1 MDKELSI
8 LCFGNSLTAGYYH
21 FGCDYHPYALTLK
34 DKLQAAF
41 PTTTFTID
49 VDGLPGDLV
58 ISPVGTFLPRIQ
70 AKFDGSNYDWV
81 IILGGTKHVTSC
93 LWLEGPGANVSS
105 DLGRGY
111 PVSKIYPALQEAWEV
126 ALDSGANVLVLTIP
140 ECSAVSTTLDARRDE
155 VNSSIL
161 SHKAEGFHAFDLH
174 GIVPYHN
181 ATEEFRK
188 KIWDDGLHLTAE
200 GYKLVGE
207 VVGEH
212 LIALLKDKGL

>member
-41 PTTTFTID
+41 PTTTFTVD

-81 IILGGTKHVTSC
+81 IILGGT
-93 LWLEGPGANVSS
+93 N

-140 ECSAVSTTLDARRDE
+140 ECSVVSTTLDARRNE

-174 GIVPYHN
+174 GKVPYHS